1 MKNKENEK
9 GSSKSVLL
17 EKEKAVTKTVP
28 TGTNKREEIQNLKLE
43 TIPLAEEQGLQLYNK
58 PTGFKAI
65 YNPDTKAV
73 YTVTSDSYQLI
84 QHRDVW
90 NAIAKLAKFKVGD
103 TALYKGGGVM
113 VIELLP
119 KTPIKEELI
128 VGTKDFFE
136 PRVRIINS
144 YDTSKALSIQ
154 AYGMRLVC
162 TNGMIAPGFVNRF
175 KQAHTFQ
182 NIDIE
187 TLGDKIELAMNSWTA
202 TRDQIKQ
209 ASTKR
214 VNIEYAIHS
223 VGKFPKKYADEV
235 RKLLKPKLDTIY
247 NVWNAFTNVL
257 SHQMKENVQTG
268 TLIKYQQRANK
279 VFTLLNDPQAEEDWN
294 PTQIPPTEVVD
305 TPKKET
311 TPEKKA
317 APAKKA
323 TPPKKATSPKASTS
337 TKAKTPTK
345 AKTLTKTPG
354 KEKTEEDGTSQGVK
368 A

>member
-1 MKNKENEK
+1 METKKTNK
-9 GSSKSVLL
+9 GSSKPTLL
-17 EKEKAVTKTVP
+17 VQEKVETRTKNVEKQPK
-28 TGTNKREEIQNLKLE
+28 EINDLKLE
-43 TIPLAEEQGLQLYNK
+43 TIPLAKEEELILHNK

-65 YNPDTKAV
+65 YNPDTKDV

-90 NAIAKLAKFKVGD
+90 NAVAKQTKFKIGE
-103 TALYKGGGVM
+103 TALYKNGGVM

-119 KTPIKEELI
+119 KTETKEELI

-136 PRVRIINS
+136 PRVRLINS

-162 TNGMIAPGFVNRF
+162 SNGMIAPGFVNRF

-182 NIDIE
+182 NIDIDS
-187 TLGDKIELAMNSWTA
+187 LGDKIELAMNSWVA
-202 TRDQIKQ
+202 TRDQLK
-209 ASTKR
+209 AAAAKN

-235 RKLLKPKLDTIY
+235 RSLLKPKTDTLY

-257 SHQMKENVQTG
+257 SHQMKANVQTG

-279 VFTLLNDPQAEEDWN
+279 VFTLLNDPQAEEEWN
-294 PTQIPPTEVVD
+294 PTQIPPTEIVAE
-305 TPKKET
+305 ET
-311 TPEKKA
+311 K
-317 APAKKA
+317 APAKKP
-323 TPPKKATSPKASTS
+323 TPVKSTS
-337 TKAKTPTK
+337 IKTTPGKAKTT
-345 AKTLTKTPG
+345 
-354 KEKTEEDGTSQGVK
+354 EDGTSQGVK